1 MALDGIYLNLLS
13 AELKEALIGAKVD
26 KIYQTQK
33 VELVFTLRS
42 RNGVYRLLM
51 SASGNAPRLHLTVRQ
66 IENPANPPM
75 LCMLLRKHL
84 AGATLTDIRQ
94 EGFDRILTLEF
105 SAVNELGDRVK
116 RSLVIEIMAQ
126 YSNIILLDE
135 NDIIID
141 SVKRVD
147 SSKSSVRQ
155 VLPSLPYVLPPSQNK
170 LNILTSST
178 EEIIK
183 EIQNK
188 NTRLNNALLAT
199 VQGMSPLLCREIAYR
214 TDCSD
219 SVSGELTEKQLQKL
233 GFEIDMLKS
242 TIENRYV
249 SPTAVADSDG
259 KLLDFSFIQI
269 TQYGK
274 AAKYQRAD
282 SLSELL
288 ENFYF
293 ERERLVR
300 TKSKAEDLFKDINNL
315 IERLSKKINNQ
326 LLELEAC
333 RDRDEKRINAELI
346 NSNLYRLEKGTAV
359 YEVENYY
366 DDNKIV
372 KIPVKPELTPSENAQ
387 KYYKEYKKLKTAED
401 MLTELIAKGRED
413 LEYLRTV
420 LDELNRAETEREL
433 GEIRR
438 ELYEGGYIKRKAS
451 AQGKMPSKQKKSQP
465 MPPLEF
471 TSPDGFK
478 IYVGRNNLQ
487 NDKLSLKTALKNDLW
502 FHIQKAPGSHVI
514 LSLDGKE
521 PTDEAME
528 FAAKTAAYYSSG
540 REAGAV
546 EVDYTRVRNLKKP
559 AGAKPGYVIYHEY
572 NSVLVKPEEPKRS

>member
-94 EGFDRILTLEF
+94 EGFDRILTIEF

-219 SVSGELTEKQLQKL
+219 AVSGELTEKQLQKL

-242 TIENRYV
+242 TIENRSV

-274 AAKYQRAD
+274 TAKYQRAD

-451 AQGKMPSKQKKSQP
+451 VQGKMPSKQKKSQP